1 MIRRADS
8 ADARIHSLTIPQTSL
23 KHFTSI
29 ARRLYRIFAHGE
41 RYRLRSRI
49 RVHRLTR
56 SPLRAA
62 WYHHR
67 EVFDICESETS
78 LYERFL
84 ALSHEYDLVSP
95 DLLVIPSQKQQR
107 EQEQAQGHDAGRHD
121 EQELGHDPEGEQASP
136 PSSSSDEEEEED
148 GKDTDRLPAEM
159 TEQTDAAP
167 AEVQAEGTPDQTG
180 ATDAETQARSAGDA
194 DAQAPAQVDAERDSD
209 KTKDDEPKTDD
220 A

>member
-1 MIRRADS
+1 MTQQVFADPS
-8 ADARIHSLTIPQTSL
+8 CTS
-23 KHFTSI
+23 T
-29 ARRLYRIFAHGE
+29 
-41 RYRLRSRI
+41 
-49 RVHRLTR
+49 V
-56 SPLRAA
+56 A

-107 EQEQAQGHDAGRHD
+107 EQEQGQDAARHD
-121 EQELGHDPEGEQASP
+121 EQGHGHEEEQASP

-148 GKDTDRLPAEM
+148 GKHADRAQAGTAEIA
-159 TEQTDAAP
+159 DAAP
-167 AEVQAEGTPDQTG
+167 AVAQADRAPDQTG
-180 ATDAETQARSAGDA
+180 AVDAESQPEPAGDV
-194 DAQAPAQVDAERDSD
+194 DAQAPAKVDAELDSD
-209 KTKDDEPKTDD
+209 QSKEDKPKTDN